1 MSSFGFIRVAR
12 KRIHDN
18 VAGVPI
24 EFSDF
29 LQTGYFNESF
39 TFFNHR
45 EILIIM
51 TIFDLKLIFSIYGSH
66 SNCTNKSSLHF
77 NSSSKRFQ
85 HLPMIFQRFFE
96 WFEEKFLELC
106 GSGVDVEDCIEEFD
120 DI

>member
-1 MSSFGFIRVAR
+1 MLLEKLVTSKRVT
-12 KRIHDN
+12 
-18 VAGVPI
+18 
-24 EFSDF
+24 F
-29 LQTGYFNESF
+29 LSLE
-39 TFFNHR
+39 
-45 EILIIM
+45 IM
-51 TIFDLKLIFSIYGSH
+51 TIFDLKLIFSLYGSH
-66 SNCTNKSSLHF
+66 SNCTNKSRLHS

>member
-1 MSSFGFIRVAR
+1 MSLISFIRVAG
-12 KRIHDN
+12 KRIHGSL
-18 VAGVPI
+18 ARPI
-24 EFSDF
+24 EFSDV
-29 LQTGYFNESF
+29 LQTCYFNESF

-45 EILIIM
+45 EFLIIM
-51 TIFDLKLIFSIYGSH
+51 AIFDLKLIFSLYGSH
-66 SNCTNKSSLHF
+66 SNCTNKSRLHSY
-77 NSSSKRFQ
+77 SSSKRFH